1 MSDDDLRDWFGQ
13 GGPASGSDPMASARR
28 GAKPALPK
36 RFYKAAGWAEGE
48 GGYVLTLDGRPARTP
63 ARSPLALPT
72 RPLAEAVA
80 AEWEAQAE
88 TIDPSAMPLTRLA
101 NSAIDGVAPR
111 REAVLDDL
119 AAYAGTDLVVYRA
132 ASPESL
138 VAAQAAAWDPVLDWA
153 REELGARF
161 ILGEGVMHVAQ
172 DEDSVEAVRAALRA
186 TEGAFHLAALHAMT
200 TLAGSVLIAL
210 ATARG
215 RLAPD
220 EGWLA
225 ANVDED
231 FQARVWGYDAEAAAR
246 RAAREAEFLAAGR
259 MHALA

>member
-1 MSDDDLRDWFGQ
+1 MSDDGLRDWL
-13 GGPASGSDPMASARR
+13 GPAGSAPDPMAAARQ
-28 GAKPALPK
+28 GARPALPK
-36 RFYKAAGWAEGE
+36 RFYEAAGVAEGE
-48 GGYVLTLDGRPARTP
+48 GGYTLVLDGRPARTP

-80 AEWEAQAE
+80 AEWQAQGQ
-88 TIDPSAMPLTRLA
+88 TIDPAAMPLTRLA

-111 REAVLDDL
+111 RDAVLDDL
-119 AAYAGTDLVVYRA
+119 AAYAGTDLVAYRA
-132 ASPESL
+132 GSPDSL

-153 REELGARF
+153 REALGVRL

-172 DEDSVEAVRAALRA
+172 PETSVAAIRAALRE
-186 TEGAFHLAALHAMT
+186 TEGAFRLAALHAMT

-215 RLAPD
+215 HLSPA

-246 RAAREAEFLAAGR
+246 RADREAEFLAAAR

>member
-1 MSDDDLRDWFGQ
+1 MSDETLRDWLGAD
-13 GGPASGSDPMASARR
+13 GVDPLASARQ
-28 GAKPALPK
+28 GARPARPK
-36 RFYKAAGWAEGE
+36 RFYEAAGVQEGE
-48 GGYVLTLDGRPARTP
+48 GGYVLALDGRPARTP

-72 RPLAEAVA
+72 RALAEAVA
-80 AEWEAQAE
+80 AEWEAQVG
-88 TIDPSAMPLTRLA
+88 TIDPAAMPLTRLA

-132 ASPESL
+132 GSPDSL

-153 REELGARF
+153 REALGVRY

-172 DEDSVEAVRAALRA
+172 DEDSLETVRAALRA
-186 TEGAFHLAALHAMT
+186 TEGPFRLAALHALT

-210 ATARG
+210 GTARG
-215 RLAPD
+215 RLTPE